1 MKTTNP
7 QNGCVSRAAFPSACV
22 VMAWVLAGCSTPRP
36 PSPSQYTSPR
46 VEGRVL
52 DSQTCQPLAEV
63 VVRRFNPN
71 EDANADKSAHGAEG
85 LRTAP
90 FTRSRADGT
99 FALESERDLAL
110 LRKLGWSSVS
120 IACELRGYERF
131 TATYTLTNATKSA
144 KGEPMVQTGDILL
157 PPLAR

>member
-1 MKTTNP
+1 MA
-7 QNGCVSRAAFPSACV
+7 S
-22 VMAWVLAGCSTPRP
+22 VMAGCSTSRP

-52 DSQTCQPLAEV
+52 DSQTRQPLAEV
-63 VVRRFNPN
+63 TVRRFNPN
-71 EDANADKSAHGAEG
+71 EDASVDRSAHGGEG

-90 FTRSRADGT
+90 FVRSRADGT

-120 IACELRGYERF
+120 IACEQRGYERF
-131 TATYTLTNATKSA
+131 TATYTLTNAIKSA
-144 KGEPMVQTGDILL
+144 KGEPMVLTGDILL
-157 PPLAR
+157 QPLAK